1 MSDYQRALE
10 AAGARVLAFSHFGDW
25 QGSWVALVE
34 YQGQRGWVQGAFGS
48 CDYCDAFQSEFS
60 WDSDFT
66 CQDVQ
71 EQLAQFG
78 RTYLDDLQTTEQ
90 ILCHYDPHADWD
102 EESADAA
109 AWVRETE
116 QTYRSV
122 Q

>member
-1 MSDYQRALE
+1 MSYRDSLE
-10 AAGARVLAFSHFGDW
+10 AAGARVIAFEHFGDW

-34 YQGQRGWVQGAFGS
+34 YQGQRGWVQGSFGS

-66 CQDVQ
+66 CEDVQ
-71 EQLAQFG
+71 DRLAQFG
-78 RTYLDDLQTTEQ
+78 RGYLDDLQTTEQ
-90 ILCHYDPHADWD
+90 ILRQYDADADWD
-102 EESADAA
+102 EDSEAA
-109 AWVRETE
+109 AFWVRETE